1 MVFEP
6 FTAAPVYSSPILK
19 LAATILTLT
28 GLAAGLLA
36 QSGSAA
42 PVAHTSSFSA
52 CDISG
57 QQQNLGASYVTSLKV
72 QGVSCTKAERV
83 VKAYHQCRHQNGG
96 PAGSCTDTLFGFS
109 CKDGKRT
116 GVPNVQYNA
125 TAKCNKV
132 SNAAKR
138 IKSSYTQN
146 T

>member
-1 MVFEP
+1 LK
-6 FTAAPVYSSPILK
+6 PIATVLA
-19 LAATILTLT
+19 LAALM
-28 GLAAGLLA
+28 AVLLA

-42 PVAHTSSFSA
+42 PVAQTSSFSA

-57 QQQNLGASYVTSLKV
+57 DQQDLGASYVTALKV
-72 QGVSCTKAERV
+72 QGVSCTKAEKV
-83 VKAYHQCRHQNGG
+83 IKAYHQCRHRSGG
-96 PAGSCTDTLFGFS
+96 PAGNCTDTLFGFS

-125 TAKCNKV
+125 TARCHKV